1 MYVVL
6 LLSPMSFTILCLK
19 VPAASKGAPLTDQNY
34 PSSLK

>member
-6 LLSPMSFTILCLK
+6 LLSLMSFTILCLK
-19 VPAASKGAPLTDQNY
+19 VPAVSKGAPLTDQNY

>member
-6 LLSPMSFTILCLK
+6 LLSLMSFTILCLK
-19 VPAASKGAPLTDQNY
+19 VPAVKGAPLTDQNY